1 MIVVVGS
8 PEGRRSE
15 HGIEAGGT
23 AATVA
28 RVAAAAGA
36 DVQLVGKVGEGAA
49 GDAVLLSLAQARVG
63 HVAVL
68 RDASRETPITSSAP
82 DADAVL
88 DPIEV
93 TGEADGDAAS
103 AVAVA
108 VAEAASGSSEVAP
121 EPSLDS
127 GDLELA
133 LRYLPDYRVL
143 VVTETLG
150 EPALATVSA
159 AARWAGAQLIVVV
172 PSGTSGRGMPDDATV
187 LESPQADP
195 DGAFAAVVGA
205 YATALDRGAT
215 PAEAFASASVGSGW
229 SAVVD

>member
-1 MIVVVGS
+1 MIVVIGS
-8 PEGRRSE
+8 PVGRQTE

-28 RVAAAAGA
+28 RVAASAGA

-49 GDAVLLSLAQARVG
+49 GDLVLLSLAQARVG

-68 RDASRETPITSSAP
+68 RDASRETPITASAP
-82 DADAVL
+82 DADGVL

-93 TGEADGDAAS
+93 TGEADCDGES

-108 VAEAASGSSEVAP
+108 VAQEAAGS
-121 EPSLDS
+121 SLDS

-133 LRYLPDYRVL
+133 LRYLPDYRVV

-172 PSGTSGRGMPDDATV
+172 PSGTNGRGMPDDATV
-187 LESPQADP
+187 LESPPADP
-195 DGAFAAVVGA
+195 DGAFAAVIGA
-205 YATALDRGAT
+205 YATALDRGAS
-215 PAEAFASASVGSGW
+215 PAEAFATASVGSGW
-229 SAVVD
+229 AAVVD